1 MMLHP
6 APGSLTIAV
15 IALCCVAAAPPA
27 YAQSATAWETVPHG
41 AARLIA
47 GAAHEAADGVWLR
60 AGVEISLAP
69 GWHTYWRYPGASGVP
84 PSFEF
89 AGSENVKSVTVLWPA
104 PVVFADGAGSR
115 SIGYVE
121 HVVFPLRVVARDAS
135 KPALLHVDLRYAIC
149 RELCQPAEATL
160 TLVLSAVVDPSA
172 SEAVLAAAEARV
184 PRPVALDES
193 AAFGIRSVHR
203 EADHGR
209 PHVVLDVAAP
219 EGMPIDLLVEGPTP
233 DWALPLP
240 RPIAPVPGGAPNV
253 HRFAFDLD
261 GMPSGARSEGA
272 MLRFTLVSSADAVEI
287 VSSLSP

>member
-209 PHVVLDVAAP
+209 PHVVVDVAAP
-219 EGMPIDLLVEGPTP
+219 EGCRSTSSSKDR
-233 DWALPLP
+233 
-240 RPIAPVPGGAPNV
+240 RPIGRCRCPGQLRRCLAAHQTCIDSRSIWTVCPRARAQKARCFGLHSCHPP
-253 HRFAFDLD
+253 
-261 GMPSGARSEGA
+261 MPWKS
-272 MLRFTLVSSADAVEI
+272 
-287 VSSLSP
+287 